1 MPDRLVQPGWSEAF
15 EFAFQLPDPK
25 VPQTLPLAETIGHT
39 LAEDM
44 HALTEVPHY
53 DSAAMDGWAI
63 CGRGPWELREDA
75 AELESGQACS
85 IVTGG
90 LVPPGTTAVLRS
102 EHAGIENAH
111 LSLNEYAKEGEPE
124 PGQHIRPAG
133 EEASRGEVVLPAGT
147 VVSPAHVALAAVCGH
162 DDLPILRAPQV
173 ALVLTGDE
181 VVESGLPE
189 PGQVRDTFGP
199 QLPAFLSMLGGVVVA
214 RHRIS
219 DNLNHVVQALAG
231 QASDVASIRE
241 SAADVVI
248 TTGGTGFSD
257 ADHLR
262 AALTE
267 LEAEILIDG
276 LSIRP
281 GHPGVLARL
290 PDGRYLVGL
299 PGNPLAAMMTI
310 LTLVRPL
317 LAGIQGAP
325 KPLLG
330 AVIAGGDIPGMRGRD
345 RLISFNLE
353 DGMAVPSSWQGSGM
367 MRGLATADGVMV
379 IPAAGVAAGESV
391 TTIPLPW
398 KIPTE

>member
-1 MPDRLVQPGWSEAF
+1 MAEHLVQPNWTDAF
-15 EFAFQLPDPK
+15 NFAFQLPESK

-44 HALTEVPHY
+44 LALMEVPHY
-53 DSAAMDGWAI
+53 DSAAMDGWAV
-63 CGRGPWELREDA
+63 CGRGPWELREYA
-75 AELESGQACS
+75 QELESGQACS

-90 LVPPGTTAVLRS
+90 LIPGGTTSVLRA
-102 EHAGIENAH
+102 EHARIENAK
-111 LSLNEYAKEGEPE
+111 LSVNEKARPGEPE

-133 EEASRGEVVLPAGT
+133 EEAYEGETVLTAGT

-162 DDLPILRAPQV
+162 DDLPVLRAPQV

-181 VVESGLPE
+181 VVDSGRPE

-199 QLPAFLSMLGGVVVA
+199 QLPSFISMLGGHVVA
-214 RHRIS
+214 QHRIA
-219 DNLNHVVQALAG
+219 DNLHHVVQALAG
-231 QASDVASIRE
+231 QASNVASIRE
-241 SAADVVI
+241 GGADVVI
-248 TTGGTGFSD
+248 TTGGTGISH

-281 GHPGVLARL
+281 GHPGLLARL
-290 PDGRYLVGL
+290 PDGRYIVGL

-325 KPLLG
+325 QPLLG
-330 AVIAGGDIPGMRGRD
+330 AVVAGQDMPGMPGRD
-345 RLISFNLE
+345 RLISFTLE
-353 DGMAVPSSWQGSGM
+353 DGMAVPSNWQGSGM

-379 IPAAGVAAGESV
+379 VPADGLTAGESV
-391 TTIPLPW
+391 TTVPLPW

>member
-1 MPDRLVQPGWSEAF
+1 MSERLVSPTWKEAF
-15 EFAFQLPDPK
+15 EFAFRLPESK

-44 HALTEVPHY
+44 VALTEVPHY
-53 DSAAMDGWAI
+53 DSAAMDGWAV

-75 AELESGQACS
+75 SELEQGQACS

-90 LVPPGTTAVLRS
+90 LMPGGTTAVVRS
-102 EHAGIENAH
+102 EHAQIDEAT
-111 LSLNEYAKEGEPE
+111 LYLNDQAREGEPE

-133 EEASRGEVVLPAGT
+133 EEAFKGETILLAGT

-162 DDLPILRAPQV
+162 DDLPTLRTPHV

-181 VVESGLPE
+181 VVDAGIPE
-189 PGQVRDTFGP
+189 PGEVRDTFGP
-199 QLPAFLSMLGGVVVA
+199 QLPAFIGMLGGNVIA

-219 DNLNHVVQALAG
+219 DNLHHVVQALAG
-231 QASDVASIRE
+231 QASTVASIRE
-241 SAADVVI
+241 AAADVVI
-248 TTGGTGFSD
+248 TTGGTGISD

-262 AALTE
+262 AALME
-267 LEAEILIDG
+267 LEADILIDG

-281 GHPGVLARL
+281 GHPGLLARL
-290 PDGRYLVGL
+290 QDGRYLVGL
-299 PGNPLAAMMTI
+299 PGNPLAAMMTV

-325 KPLLG
+325 QPLLG
-330 AVIAGGDIPGMRGRD
+330 AVVAAHEIPGRSGRD
-345 RLISFNLE
+345 RLISFALE
-353 DGMAVPSSWQGSGM
+353 DGMAIPTPWQGSGM
-367 MRGLATADGVMV
+367 MRGLAAADGVMIV
-379 IPAAGVAAGESV
+379 PGEGVSAGEIA

-398 KIPTE
+398 KIPTD